1 MEPSQ
6 TQETSVPTKFANF
19 SLSSSLVR
27 NTGLS
32 LLPPLAIL
40 LVLYLSSFYSFLLFH
55 SLVELGTIL
64 LSFAIF
70 VFTWN
75 TRKYLDNNYLL
86 FIGISFLALLI
97 IDTTNMLVY
106 RGIDIF
112 PQATANMTA
121 QLEIVFRL
129 VHALSFLL
137 ALYFLMRNI
146 NIYLVMAGY
155 ALCLFLIF
163 SSIFYWDNFPIED

>member
-75 TRKYLDNNYLL
+75 TRQYLDNNYLL
-86 FIGISFLALLI
+86 FIGISFLALLSGALW
-97 IDTTNMLVY
+97 LVK
-106 RGIDIF
+106 RRD
-112 PQATANMTA
+112 QA
-121 QLEIVFRL
+121 
-129 VHALSFLL
+129 
-137 ALYFLMRNI
+137 RNI
-146 NIYLVMAGY
+146 PEHTPAPVQ
-155 ALCLFLIF
+155 
-163 SSIFYWDNFPIED
+163 